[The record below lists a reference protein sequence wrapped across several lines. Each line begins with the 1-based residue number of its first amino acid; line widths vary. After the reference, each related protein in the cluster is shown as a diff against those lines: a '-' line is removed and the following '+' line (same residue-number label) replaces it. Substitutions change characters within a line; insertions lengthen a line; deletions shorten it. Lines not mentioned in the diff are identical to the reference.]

1 MNARK
6 GLASAFVVAAIALSP
21 LLAAAAASGIE
32 EIDKYHRV
40 SERVAVGGQPTPE
53 QVAGLGP
60 AGFRAVVNLR
70 VETEADQVPE
80 REAAAAAG
88 LRYVAIPIVSASP
101 SDEGVAEFLA
111 VTDDPD
117 LYPVF
122 IHCATANRASALWM
136 VRRVLREGWTLEEAE
151 AEANRNGLTS
161 EGLLKWARAYVEA
174 HPRSPAN

>member
-1 MNARK
+1 MKR
-6 GLASAFVVAAIALSP
+6 LACITAVAAALAIAP
-21 LLAAAAASGIE
+21 LLAAAGSGIE

-40 SERVAVGGQPTPE
+40 SERVSVGGQPTPE
-53 QVAGLGP
+53 QVAELGS

-70 VETEADQVPE
+70 QSSEADPAAEQ
-80 REAAAAAG
+80 EAAAAAG

-136 VRRVLREGWTLEEAE
+136 VRRVLREGWALEEAE
-151 AEANRNGLTS
+151 AEATRNGLTS
-161 EGLLKWARAYVEA
+161 EGLRKWARAYVEA
-174 HPRSPAN
+174 HPRAPAN